1 LIDPETGLILF
12 ILGGIGTVVSFSAF
26 KAAEEI
32 GPNIEANDLLPAPFP
47 YPPVPRFFFKKEL
60 MESLGKR

>member
-1 LIDPETGLILF
+1 MIDPETGLILF

-32 GPNIEANDLLPAPFP
+32 GPNIGANDLLPM
-47 YPPVPRFFFKKEL
+47 PPDQGPPLPRVLALRWPWSKP
-60 MESLGKR
+60 